1 MFKFH
6 GHKIKKYVTKIDV
19 IHINLTDESCSCYKA
34 IQGLSDSEFQEVNV
48 KNSKSKYNWKSKF
61 LIQGRRITLLRIN
74 SGKEVHLN
82 IEQPT
87 RQLQDILLSL
97 FLKHKAKYI
106 LNYVELAFDFYTET
120 KDEARILQ
128 NSMIKTLIHKNNRH
142 ECEIKEYEDG
152 SRIFYSAKLKKDEP
166 LPSKLTKLY
175 IRPFASQKTDKG
187 VIPYP
192 FVRME
197 ESLRQRQISKF
208 EWTVPLTSN
217 QIRDILTYKL
227 IGFCEFK
234 HKEFRKYILKDK
246 QKYLQ
251 KEIETKSG
259 RTIRD
264 FCNVLM
270 DQDMYVIIQ
279 FFKSV
284 GLPYSRFLDYDALQD
299 ENLLLGRALFE
310 LHDYDVVPPQRVKI
324 IKRRKSII
332 G

>member
-1 MFKFH
+1 M
-6 GHKIKKYVTKIDV
+6 
-19 IHINLTDESCSCYKA
+19 
-34 IQGLSDSEFQEVNV
+34 
-48 KNSKSKYNWKSKF
+48 
-61 LIQGRRITLLRIN
+61 
-74 SGKEVHLN
+74 
-82 IEQPT
+82 
-87 RQLQDILLSL
+87 
-97 FLKHKAKYI
+97 
-106 LNYVELAFDFYTET
+106 
-120 KDEARILQ
+120 
-128 NSMIKTLIHKNNRH
+128 
-142 ECEIKEYEDG
+142 EI
-152 SRIFYSAKLKKDEP
+152 SF
-166 LPSKLTKLY
+166 
-175 IRPFASQKTDKG
+175 
-187 VIPYP
+187 
-192 FVRME
+192 
-197 ESLRQRQISKF
+197 RQRQISKF

-234 HKEFRKYILKDK
+234 HKEFRKYILNDK
-246 QKYLQ
+246 QKYLH

-264 FCNVLM
+264 FCNVLK
-270 DQDMYVIIQ
+270 DQDMFQIIQ